1 LTNDIRRLAQC
12 AHSLPKCVSCLLTD
26 ASTTFTSSAARTSS
40 IHHPERG
47 HAKHDVDHAA
57 LEVIS

>member
-1 LTNDIRRLAQC
+1 
-12 AHSLPKCVSCLLTD
+12 LTD